1 MTDEHNHENHRSGD
15 QSGLHPS
22 CLACQESYLRD
33 SGEIKA
39 SLKRLEQQGE
49 EARQTLSK
57 IPVIT
62 TEHDAMKATIIEHSS
77 SILDLR
83 LEHARGKGMLVV
95 IGVIVG
101 IIGTFLSS
109 LFNHR
114 FGGVN

>member
-1 MTDEHNHENHRSGD
+1 MTDERNHENHRSGD
-15 QSGLHPS
+15 QNNLHPS

-49 EARQTLSK
+49 ESRQTLNK
-57 IPVIT
+57 LPVIT
-62 TEHDAMKATIIEHSS
+62 TEHDTMKAVIAEHTAA
-77 SILDLR
+77 IMDLR

-101 IIGTFLSS
+101 IIGTFLSNFFS
-109 LFNHR
+109 HR
-114 FGGVN
+114 FGGN